1 MAILQ
6 RVYAA
11 VAIESCDK
19 RVEDNTTI
27 IAKFKNCSMGLIY
40 RLNFNKKYVS
50 NGLSSLHN

>member
-27 IAKFKNCSMGLIY
+27 VAKFKNCSLGLIY